1 MIVRAWQLTP
11 VTSPRVG
18 EVGSPAQ
25 RAGRE
30 GGDGPRNQTNTPH
43 PIPPPQ
49 GGREHVAARH

>member
-11 VTSPRVG
+11 VTSPLVG

-49 GGREHVAARH
+49 GGRGQTAA